1 MTTSTRSR
9 TIRPRT
15 GSART
20 RLDAAL
26 TAARRGWP
34 VFPVFP
40 YSKYPAVDNWE
51 NRATCDE
58 SQLADWWKAAA
69 YNPCVACGPAG
80 LVVLDLDTAHD
91 APPEDWAALAPQHG
105 RDVLRVLAERAG
117 QPDPLDTYTVTS
129 PSGGEHRYFLAPPE
143 VELRNTIGANGRGLG
158 PYLDVRAHGGNII
171 VAGSVRRV
179 DGKYRL
185 YRVTR
190 DIPVAPLPPWLV
202 TALTPPPP
210 PVRVPVQLST
220 GSGYDVYLKTPL
232 TAEPD
237 RVRHAPQG
245 ERADITFKAAA
256 KLGELVGG
264 GYLAE
269 TVALDVL
276 LDAASVHNG
285 VGGWNEAEA
294 LHHIRNGIARGR
306 QNPRRI
312 ELAD

>member
-1 MTTSTRSR
+1 MNPTHFQ
-9 TIRPRT
+9 
-15 GSART
+15 
-20 RLDAAL
+20 DAAL
-26 TAARRGWP
+26 AAARRGWP
-34 VFPVFP
+34 VFPLHP
-40 YSKYPAVDNWE
+40 NSKMPAIKQWQK
-51 NRATCDE
+51 RATTDE
-58 SQLADWWKAAA
+58 TQIRQWWPRYSRKNAG
-69 YNPCVACGPAG
+69 VACGPAG

-91 APPEDWAALAPQHG
+91 APPEDWAALAPRHG
-105 RDVLRVLAERAG
+105 RDVLRILAERAG
-117 QPDPLDTYTVTS
+117 EPDPIDTYTVAT
-129 PSGGEHRYFLAPPE
+129 PGDEDDAGEHRYFQAPPGI
-143 VELRNTIGANGRGLG
+143 ELRNTIGANGRGLG

-179 DGKYRL
+179 SGKYRL

-190 DIPVAPLPPWLV
+190 DVPVAPLPPFLV

-220 GSGYDVYLKTPL
+220 SAGYGAYLKTPL

-264 GYLAE
+264 GYLDEA
-269 TVALDVL
+269 VALDVL
-276 LDAASVHNG
+276 LDAASAHNG